1 VSPRPDDHQAGNHVH
16 CAAVSDGTT
25 AILFEPS
32 EFLERLAALVPRPE
46 KNLLIYRGL
55 LAPNH
60 KLRSLVVRFNRKQW
74 SLDAPSVISTTPD
87 VISNEASVISND
99 VRNLPPDHLLS
110 EPGQLWLAGH
120 GPASDRD
127 EQPRRRLNYSWATLM
142 KRAFEIDVL
151 RCPRPGCSG
160 RLRFIACITE
170 PARINAILSSINTYG
185 PSTSGSPSA
194 AIPDS
199 YASRAPPHSPPSR
212 LGPLFDRV
220 I

>member
-87 VISNEASVISND
+87 VISNEASVICPS
-99 VRNLPPDHLLS
+99 
-110 EPGQLWLAGH
+110 
-120 GPASDRD
+120 PAS
-127 EQPRRRLNYSWATLM
+127 
-142 KRAFEIDVL
+142 
-151 RCPRPGCSG
+151 
-160 RLRFIACITE
+160 
-170 PARINAILSSINTYG
+170 
-185 PSTSGSPSA
+185 SGSPVTVPPATATNNPAGGST
-194 AIPDS
+194 IPGL
-199 YASRAPPHSPPSR
+199 P
-212 LGPLFDRV
+212 
-220 I
+220 